1 MDNNA
6 ATSQNPPLAA
16 GLTLLASAFVAGTTL
31 LAKAL
36 GTGTLG
42 PAMHPLQISHGRFL
56 FAFLGFATAAMIL
69 RPTLQRPN
77 WKLHIGRSSLGWGG
91 VTLMFAAA
99 AFIPLSDA
107 TAISFLNPVV
117 GMLLAI
123 PFLGEKI
130 GPWRWGSAV
139 LAFTGAMVLTRPGAG
154 ALELGAILALCA
166 ACFLGGEVIFM
177 KKLTGRERPFQILL
191 INNALGLTIASAV
204 VIFVWQTPTPAQW
217 AGLAGIGLLM
227 ATAQTCFINAMRLAD
242 ASFVAPFFYAA
253 LAFAALYDAIIFGVI
268 PDHVSWIG
276 TALILCAAAILV
288 WREARHASK

>member
-130 GPWRWGSAV
+130 GPWRWGSAA

-268 PDHVSWIG
+268 PDRVSWIG